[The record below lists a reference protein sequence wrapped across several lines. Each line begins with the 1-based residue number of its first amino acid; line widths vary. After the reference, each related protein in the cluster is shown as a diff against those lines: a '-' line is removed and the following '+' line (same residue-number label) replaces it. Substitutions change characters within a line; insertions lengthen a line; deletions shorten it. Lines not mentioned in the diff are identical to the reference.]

1 MDNKYIVRGTDGSID
16 INGSVN
22 AFATQLATVAQAE
35 ISTASIAE
43 AVDAVYDAQDAGKR
57 LPMAALVSLATTE
70 LSPEA
75 TQIGAVQKRVHSWV
89 RAQARFSIQK
99 GVGGGVSRLALEG
112 EPIPAKVAKTAS

>member
-16 INGSVN
+16 ITSSVN
-22 AFATQLATVAQAE
+22 QFATQLATLSQAE
-35 ISTASIAE
+35 VSTDSIAE
-43 AVDAVYDAQDAGKR
+43 AVDSVYDGQEAGKR

-75 TQIGAVQKRVHSWV
+75 DKISAVQKRVHSWV
-89 RAQARFSIQK
+89 RAQARFSIAK

-112 EPIPAKVAKTAS
+112 EPIPAKVAKTA